1 MEGTRSPGHGSA
13 IDRSAAGVGQA
24 RPDVAPGKRTLTMAL
39 DAAPGAAPDTG
50 LAAIAQ
56 MGPGRPL
63 DGAAAR
69 AAAKVL
75 GQAPG
80 DVQIH
85 TGPEAEQF
93 VAQHGARAVTIANH
107 IAFGAGQY
115 QPGTSDGD
123 RLIAHELAHV
133 IQMRGADPA
142 GPVTE
147 GSLGAEA
154 EADTAAHGIVAEQH
168 GATDARDDSPT
179 LGERATVSPQPLAVH
194 KDDKPAGAKPDP
206 VKTAARDLADKIAQE
221 VADTTR
227 DKVRDRL
234 YARYSA
240 PNKVLARDRRAGKVP
255 DLTGLGSVG
264 QLDKLVARFRSFLPY
279 WSDKGMNANER
290 SLAMYQLAQAMLVMT
305 DVPQF
310 EGYTIEDMKP
320 KGAFS
325 NGDWRFH
332 FQKAMMANNA
342 PTQADH
348 ADLVN
353 ALAHESRHAEQAW
366 VAARVAAGKGM
377 TADDIASAVGI
388 LPKIA
393 GLAKKKPITARTA
406 SAAELAFG
414 NAMFEAEVTHKATNL
429 NAEAV
434 VSAASKDLTKK
445 NDAAAAAVAKL
456 RANPTTAQ
464 MGETIKARD
473 ALRAAVT
480 AYGDAYRDYRAIPF
494 EADAHEVG
502 DAAATAFLETP

>member
-1 MEGTRSPGHGSA
+1 MEGMRSPGQVTA
-13 IDRSAAGVGQA
+13 IDRAGMG
-24 RPDVAPGKRTLTMAL
+24 VAPAKSPEAVPGKRTLTMAL
-39 DAAPGAAPDTG
+39 DAAAPGAAPDSG

-63 DGAAAR
+63 DGAAAK

-75 GQAPG
+75 GQSPG

-85 TGPEAEQF
+85 TGPEAELF
-93 VAQHGARAVTIANH
+93 VAQHGARAVTIGNH

-115 QPGTSDGD
+115 QPGTPEGD

-142 GPVTE
+142 GPIAH
-147 GSLGAEA
+147 GSHGAEA
-154 EADTAAHGIVAEQH
+154 EADTAAHGIVTEQH
-168 GATDARDDSPT
+168 GI
-179 LGERATVSPQPLAVH
+179 GEGAPATVSAQPLALH

-206 VKTAARDLADKIAQE
+206 VKTAALDLADKIALE
-221 VADTTR
+221 VADSTR

-234 YARYSA
+234 YARFSA

-255 DLTGLGSVG
+255 DLTGLGTVSKI
-264 QLDKLVARFRSFLPY
+264 DDLVARFRSFLPF
-279 WSDKGMNANER
+279 WSDKGMDADQR
-290 SLAMYQLAQAMLVMT
+290 ALAMYQLAQAMLVMV

-310 EGYTIEDMKP
+310 EGYSLDDMKP
-320 KGAFS
+320 KGAFTPH
-325 NGDWRFH
+325 DWRFH

-377 TADDIASAVGI
+377 KPDDIASAVSI

-393 GLAKKKPITARTA
+393 GLAKKKPITAKTA
-406 SAAELAFG
+406 TGAELAFA
-414 NAMFEAEVTHKATNL
+414 NAMFDAEVTDKAANL

-434 VSAASKDLTKK
+434 VEATRKDLIKK

-464 MGETIKARD
+464 MSDTIKARD
-473 ALRAAVT
+473 AMRAAVT
-480 AYGDAYRDYRAIPF
+480 AYSDAYRDYRHIPF

-502 DAAATAFLETP
+502 DAAATAFLENP

>member
-1 MEGTRSPGHGSA
+1 M
-13 IDRSAAGVGQA
+13 
-24 RPDVAPGKRTLTMAL
+24 APGKRTLTMAL

-63 DGAAAR
+63 DGAAAK

-115 QPGTSDGD
+115 QPGTPEGD

-147 GSLGAEA
+147 GSLGAEV

-168 GATDARDDSPT
+168 GAAGDEPDA
-179 LGERATVSPQPLAVH
+179 ERATVSPQPLALH

-206 VKTAARDLADKIAQE
+206 VKTAALDLAGKIAQE

-234 YARYSA
+234 YARFSA

-255 DLTGLGSVG
+255 DLTGLGSVA
-264 QLDKLVARFRSFLPY
+264 QIDNLVARFRSFLPF
-279 WSDKGMNANER
+279 WSDKGMDADQR

-310 EGYTIEDMKP
+310 EGYAIEDMKP

-325 NGDWRFH
+325 FGDWRFH

-377 TADDIASAVGI
+377 KPDDIASAVGI

-406 SAAELAFG
+406 TAAELAFG
-414 NAMFEAEVTHKATNL
+414 NAMFDAEVTNKATNH

-480 AYGDAYRDYRAIPF
+480 AYGTAYRDYRAIPF

-502 DAAATAFLETP
+502 DAAATAFLEN